1 MSRPSD
7 PLLAWLRELLQKRGI
22 NSAQL
27 ASESQLSRSRTRR
40 ILAGAEPMLLDE
52 FLAITQALH
61 LTPEDLAGVAELPPT
76 EEDAGAPADS
86 GEASEPPHLRPLPP
100 QAVEEPES
108 PVDAAMDPWGNQPR
122 QLVEAGFALGCDFG
136 LILDTSQLG
145 QSGVPASVLERHRAG
160 LMRIQLDAAYHR
172 YNEPR
177 YDDESLTLTLSFDGL
192 YVCTFPWSA
201 IRQIVFAP
209 APPEATGTDEPH
221 EPDSSGDGRPR
232 LRLVT

>member
-27 ASESQLSRSRTRR
+27 AAESQIPRARARRVLS
-40 ILAGAEPMLLDE
+40 GAEPMLLDE
-52 FLAITQALH
+52 FLAITQSLQ
-61 LTPEDLAGVAELPPT
+61 LTPDDLAGVADLPVAP
-76 EEDAGAPADS
+76 EPPALGDEAPRLRPVAAPAD
-86 GEASEPPHLRPLPP
+86 
-100 QAVEEPES
+100 EPEG
-108 PVDAAMDPWGNQPR
+108 VTMDPWGNHPR

-136 LILDTSQLG
+136 LILDAAQLAD
-145 QSGVPASVLERHRAG
+145 SGVPRSVLERHRAG

-177 YDDESLTLTLSFDGL
+177 YDDDGLTVTLSFDAL
-192 YVCTFPWSA
+192 YVCTFPWSS
-201 IRQIVFAP
+201 IRQIVFSP
-209 APPEATGTDEPH
+209 VPPEAPASDEPG
-221 EPDSSGDGRPR
+221 PDDGRPR